1 MPRPRRSHLFALDA
15 LVLDVG
21 SMFLGRERSSV
32 YKSLHRLVDLG
43 LLEDEWQQG
52 RRCYRL
58 TAFGR
63 ESVVHA
69 RLGRRVFGRTDARPE
84 VKLRRVQAR
93 EARAREARIREATM
107 VSDFTA
113 RRVVTGHDDAGKAVI
128 LSDGPPERTIQANGF
143 GVATWLWLDGS
154 PATVDDG
161 GEEPDGAMRLE
172 PPPGGCSVRIIR
184 FPGAREGGGDW
195 ISVEGDDP
203 DRPGMHATD
212 TLDFMA
218 VVDGRIVL
226 GLDDGEHE
234 LGPGDVVIQ
243 RGNVHRWRVVGD
255 DPCTYI
261 VCMMRPDPSA
271 GAPREPQQ
279 DPTTGDAGRP
289 RRLVAASDA
298 DGRSYALA
306 DGGAPSMMSAG
317 DTRLVELWQTG
328 GPLGTPDQGGDPAG
342 DWELEPRG
350 GGIAFRSVRLAAG
363 HDPGDAGWHTTATID
378 VDIVLSGQVEM
389 ALPDIPPVVIGPG
402 EAVVQRG
409 THHKWRPVGDE
420 PAEWVALMIA
430 VPDSGT

>member
-15 LVLDVG
+15 VVLDVG
-21 SMFLGRERSSV
+21 SVFLDRGHESFYGLEVAR
-32 YKSLHRLVDLG
+32 
-43 LLEDEWQQG
+43 LLEDEWQRG

-58 TAFGR
+58 TTFGR

-69 RLGRRVFGRTDARPE
+69 RLGRRVFGRADARPE

-93 EARAREARIREATM
+93 EARAREARRREATM
-107 VSDFTA
+107 ASDFTA

-128 LSDGPPERTIQANGF
+128 VSDGPPERTIRANGF

-161 GEEPDGAMRLE
+161 GDEPEGAMRLE
-172 PPPGGCSVRIIR
+172 PPAGGCSVRIIR
-184 FPGAREGGGDW
+184 FPGASEGGGDW

-203 DRPGMHATD
+203 ERPGMHATD

-255 DPCTYI
+255 DPCTYV

-271 GAPREPQQ
+271 DAARVALV
-279 DPTTGDAGRP
+279 DATTGDGDGP
-289 RRLVAASDA
+289 RRVVAASGT
-298 DGRSYALA
+298 DGRSFALA
-306 DGGAPSMMSAG
+306 DGAPPSMLSPGG
-317 DTRLVELWQTG
+317 DDAVRLVELWQTG
-328 GPLGTPDQGGDPAG
+328 GALRAPDQGGDPEG
-342 DWELEPRG
+342 GWELEPRG
-350 GGIAFRSVRLAAG
+350 GGIAFRSVRLPAG
-363 HDPGDAGWHTTATID
+363 HDPGEAGWHTTATID
-378 VDIVLSGQVEM
+378 VNIVLSGRVELS
-389 ALPDIPPVVIGPG
+389 LPGTPPVVLGPG

-409 THHKWRPVGDE
+409 TNHKWQPVGDE
-420 PAEWVALMIA
+420 AAEWVALMIA